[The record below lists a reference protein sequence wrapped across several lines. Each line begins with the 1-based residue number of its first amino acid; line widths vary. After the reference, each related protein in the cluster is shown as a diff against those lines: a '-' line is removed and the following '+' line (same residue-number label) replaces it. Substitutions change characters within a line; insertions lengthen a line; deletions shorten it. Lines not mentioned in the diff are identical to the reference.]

1 MVFWNEQKELIKK
14 ILNEHS
20 EVKNK
25 EVSFLKNQIELM
37 QNELENSRKSNE
49 ANLKKILESV
59 DAQLNLFKE
68 RELFT
73 VSQLLDLEEKFGSYR
88 NEKEKNIS
96 LLKDEIEQLKG
107 YNLLL
112 SKINTDKN

>member
-1 MVFWNEQKELIKK
+1 MLYWNEQKELIKK

-25 EVSFLKNQIELM
+25 EVTFLKNQIDLM

-49 ANLKKILESV
+49 ANLKKVLESV
-59 DAQLNLFKE
+59 ESQLNLFKE

-73 VSQLLDLEEKFGSYR
+73 VSQLLDLEEKFVAYK
-88 NEKEKNIS
+88 NEREKTIT

-107 YNLLL
+107 YNVLL
-112 SKINTDKN
+112 SKINSDKN

>member
-1 MVFWNEQKELIKK
+1 
-14 ILNEHS
+14 
-20 EVKNK
+20 
-25 EVSFLKNQIELM
+25 M
-37 QNELENSRKSNE
+37 QNELENSIKSNE

-59 DAQLNLFKE
+59 ESQLNLFEE

-73 VSQLLDLEEKFGSYR
+73 VCQLLDLEEKFGAYR
-88 NEKEKNIS
+88 HEKGKTIT

-112 SKINTDKN
+112 SKINTDKI

>member
-1 MVFWNEQKELIKK
+1 LIKK
-14 ILNEHS
+14 IFNEHS

-25 EVSFLKNQIELM
+25 EVSYIKNQLELI

-49 ANLKKILESV
+49 ANLKKILES
-59 DAQLNLFKE
+59 DESQLNLFKE
-68 RELFT
+68 SELFT
-73 VSQLLDLEEKFGSYR
+73 VSQLLDLEEKFGAYR
-88 NEKEKNIS
+88 NEKGKNIS

-112 SKINTDKN
+112 SKINSENI